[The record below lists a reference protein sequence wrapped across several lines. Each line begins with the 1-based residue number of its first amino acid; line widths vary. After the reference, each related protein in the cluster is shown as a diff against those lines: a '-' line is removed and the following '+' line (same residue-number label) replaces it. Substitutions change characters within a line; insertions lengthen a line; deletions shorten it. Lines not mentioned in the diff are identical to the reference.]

1 MDPHDRVVFERI
13 VRAQMAGLP
22 MEAHDAALG
31 MPLTVVGFGA
41 EEALA
46 AMECLLTTRVTMGAE
61 VRAFEAEWAA
71 WCGRSQGV
79 MVNSG
84 SSANLLM
91 LDGLVEI
98 GRLKRGDEVLVPAV
112 GWSTTLF
119 PIVQAGL
126 VPVIVDVHP
135 RSLCIDPAAALAAR
149 TSRTRAVMPVH
160 LLGQA
165 AATAD
170 YGVGGDLLVL
180 EDACAAHGARSGG
193 VRVGAL
199 GEAATFSFFF
209 SHHITTVE
217 GGMIV
222 TDDALLADAMR
233 SLRAH
238 GWVRERSDRQSWV
251 DRHPDIDARF
261 LFVSA
266 GYNLRPTDMAG
277 AFGRIQLKRLDAWV
291 ERRRANHA
299 DWCSR
304 LAELPGITVFPELPG
319 TEHAGFAFAILVDPA
334 VRPGGRRPLMEK
346 LEAMGIETRPISGSN
361 LVRQPAFQRLL
372 EQGAEIRIPG
382 PLLVADRVHEHGFF
396 VGNSHAFGA
405 AHGERLALGIG
416 G

>member
-1 MDPHDRVVFERI
+1 MIPADRAALDRI
-13 VRAQMAGLP
+13 VRAEMQGLP
-22 MEAHDAALG
+22 TETHDASTG

-41 EEALA
+41 DEVLA
-46 AMECLLTTRVTMGAE
+46 ALDCMLTTRVTMGAE

-91 LDGLVEI
+91 LEGLVEI
-98 GRLKRGDEVLVPAV
+98 GRLKRGDEVIVPAV

-135 RSLCIDPAAALAAR
+135 RSLCLDPVAARAAR
-149 TSRTRAVMPVH
+149 TSKTKAVMPVH

-165 AATAD
+165 ADCD
-170 YGVGGDLLVL
+170 YGDLIVL
-180 EDACAAHGARSGG
+180 EDACAAHGAVHSGRRIG
-193 VRVGAL
+193 SL
-199 GEAATFSFFF
+199 GDAASFSFFF

-217 GGMIV
+217 GGIIV
-222 TDDALLADAMR
+222 TDDPLLADAMR

-238 GWVRERSDRQSWV
+238 GWVRERSDRAELIA
-251 DRHPDIDARF
+251 RNPDIDSRF

-277 AFGRIQLKRLDAWV
+277 AFGRVQVRRLDAWV
-291 ERRRANHA
+291 ARRRANHA
-299 DWCSR
+299 AWCAA
-304 LAELPGITVFPELPG
+304 LIGAPGVTVFPEMPG
-319 TEHAGFAFAILVDPA
+319 TEHAGFAFAVLVD
-334 VRPGGRRPLMEK
+334 GDRRPLMQR
-346 LEAMGIETRPISGSN
+346 LEAVGIETRPISGSN

-372 EQGAEIRIPG
+372 DQGAEVRIPG
-382 PLLVADRVHEHGFF
+382 PLGVADAVHERGFF
-396 VGNSHAFGA
+396 VGNSHAFGPE
-405 AHGERLALGIG
+405 HGRRLAAVVLG
-416 G
+416 